1 MSFFWPEQPE
11 SEPGWSPKHGTKL
24 GPGLK
29 LNNFRSA
36 TLALIE
42 VLILISIVYL
52 VFHYNIFY
60 IDKVFK
66 FSFNEKKFE
75 FF

>member
-1 MSFFWPEQPE
+1 MNVFFWPEQPE

-42 VLILISIVYL
+42 VLILI
-52 VFHYNIFY
+52 
-60 IDKVFK
+60 VFK
-66 FSFNEKKFE
+66 LVNTQFT
-75 FF
+75 